1 MARRPDAITSGPGT
15 GVAVMVAVMVAALVL
30 LPLAAV
36 FLRAGGWPRL
46 APGDGQAVW
55 FTLWQA
61 AASAAL
67 SCLLAVPVA
76 RALARRRFVGR
87 GAVIVLIG
95 APFLLPVIVA
105 VMGLIAVF
113 GQQGVVNDLLSLL
126 PVRSIDGVPQPQL
139 GPPSVSIYGVQGV
152 LLAHVFL
159 NLPLVVR
166 MLLAGWQAIPVER
179 FRLAQSLGMG
189 PRAMIRHLERPML
202 RAVLPGAALVVFMVC
217 LSSFAV
223 ALTLGGG
230 PGATTIELAI
240 YQAVLF
246 DVDLARAAA
255 LSVVQVALCVSAVAV
270 AGRVSLPAG
279 FGAGL
284 DRRGVVPGPGGWRR
298 AVDAGWIGVA
308 ALFLLLPLGAVV
320 LRGLPG
326 LADLPP
332 SVWAAAGRSLAVAS
346 ASAGLAVIAGLVLAL
361 TPVRWVGLAAML
373 PLATSGLVLG
383 TGLFL
388 LLHPVVRVQTLAL
401 PVTVLVNAAVALP
414 FVYRLIV
421 PEARTL
427 HADYGRLQAA
437 LGITGWSAF
446 RLVTLPRL
454 RRVLGFAA
462 GVAAALSMGDL
473 GVNVLFASDSGA
485 TLPVVVSRLMG
496 SYRTDLAAAAALLLV
511 GLSFALFALCDRW
524 GRHAEV

>member
-1 MARRPDAITSGPGT
+1 MARRPVAVASSLGI
-15 GVAVMVAVMVAALVL
+15 GVAAGVAALIL

-36 FLRAGGWPRL
+36 FARAGGWPAL
-46 APGDGQAVW
+46 ATGDGQAVW

-76 RALARRRFVGR
+76 RALARRRFAGR
-87 GAVIVLIG
+87 GAVIVLMG

-113 GQQGVVNDLLSLL
+113 GRQGVVNYALAA
-126 PVRSIDGVPQPQL
+126 L
-139 GPPSVSIYGVQGV
+139 GLAPLSIYGVQGV

-179 FRLAQSLGMG
+179 FRLAQSLGLG
-189 PRAMIRHLERPML
+189 PGAVLWHLEVPML
-202 RAVLPGAALVVFMVC
+202 RAVLPGAALVVFVVC

-230 PGATTIELAI
+230 PGATTVELAI

-246 DVDLARAAA
+246 DFDLGRAAA
-255 LSVVQVALCVSAVAV
+255 LSAVQVGLCVVAVLV

-279 FGAGL
+279 LGAGL
-284 DRRGVVPGPGGWRR
+284 DRSGVMPGSGGWRR
-298 AVDAGWIGVA
+298 GLDAVWIALAAG
-308 ALFLLLPLGAVV
+308 FLLLPLGAVV

-326 LADLPP
+326 VIDLPGT
-332 SVWAAAGRSLAVAS
+332 VWAAAGRSVAVAVVSAALAVA
-346 ASAGLAVIAGLVLAL
+346 AGLVLAQA
-361 TPVRWVGLAAML
+361 RAGWIGLAAML
-373 PLATSGLVLG
+373 PMAASGLVLG
-383 TGLFL
+383 TGIFL
-388 LLHPVVRVQTLAL
+388 LLHPVMPLQPFAL

-414 FVYRLIV
+414 FVYRLIL
-421 PEARTL
+421 PEMRSL
-427 HADYGRLQAA
+427 HSDYGRLQAA
-437 LGITGWSAF
+437 LGLTGWAAF

-473 GVNVLFASDSGA
+473 GVNLLFAAESGA
-485 TLPVVVSRLMG
+485 TLPVVVSRLMSG
-496 SYRTDLAAAAALLLV
+496 YRTDLAAAAALVLV
-511 GLSFALFALCDRW
+511 AVSFALFAICDRW
-524 GRHAEV
+524 GRHADV